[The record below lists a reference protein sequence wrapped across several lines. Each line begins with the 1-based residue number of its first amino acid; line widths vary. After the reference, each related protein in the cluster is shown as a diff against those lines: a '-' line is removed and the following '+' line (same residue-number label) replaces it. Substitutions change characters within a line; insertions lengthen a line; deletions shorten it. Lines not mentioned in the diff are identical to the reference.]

1 MSRASVFHACRFKAT
16 RLSVALSLCMLGSA
30 IGSALVTPAS
40 ATTEPPSA
48 NSGQA
53 AGSPN
58 AAAFSSSPSLG
69 DLYRQALSHDASF
82 AAARAAYTAALER
95 LPQAQ
100 AALRPSVDLR
110 ASQTF
115 AYSDVNQGVLSRS
128 GNSNSTNASLQ
139 LVQPLYRVNNTRNV
153 EQAQLQIARAEVELA
168 VARQELALSVAEAWF
183 GILTAKETL
192 RFIEAQKQAISEQLA
207 AARRNFEVGAS
218 TITDTHEAQARFD
231 LVVAQELAALGD
243 LQNRLELLEQLVG
256 QTVIPDQQL
265 AQPVRLPEP
274 QPREVNPWVEQA
286 QSEALPVLASLLTLD
301 IARIEARKAQDGSS
315 PTVDLVAGVS
325 RAHSTGHT
333 TNTSVAVQFSMPLYN
348 GGLTASRS
356 RETAALEEQAV
367 QRLEAARRS
376 SSRAAREAWQA
387 VLTGLA
393 QVQALEAAEISSRSA
408 LEANRLGYQVGVR
421 INIDVL
427 NAQQQL
433 FQTQRD
439 LARARYD
446 TLLAG
451 LRLKAA
457 AGSLNE
463 ADLDA
468 VGRLFTR

>member
-1 MSRASVFHACRFKAT
+1 MSRSDLRVTRFAVAFPFAPC
-16 RLSVALSLCMLGSA
+16 LALAVALTWGPLSTAIAQTALPSL
-30 IGSALVTPAS
+30 IAS
-40 ATTEPPSA
+40 NAQLS
-48 NSGQA
+48 NQA
-53 AGSPN
+53 AGNPSTNSPL
-58 AAAFSSSPSLG
+58 LG

-95 LPQAQ
+95 VPQAQ
-100 AALRPSVDLR
+100 AALRPSVDVR

-115 AYSDVNQGVLSRS
+115 AYTDVNNGVLSRS
-128 GNSNSTNASLQ
+128 GNSDSTSASLQ
-139 LVQPLYRVNNTRNV
+139 LVQPIYRVNNPRNV
-153 EQAQLQIARAEVELA
+153 AQAQLQIARAEVELA
-168 VARQELALSVAEAWF
+168 VARQDLAISVAEAWF

-192 RFIEAQKQAISEQLA
+192 RFIAAQKQAIAEQLA

-231 LVVAQELAALGD
+231 LVVAQELAAQGD
-243 LQNRLELLEQLVG
+243 LQNRLKFLEQLVG
-256 QTVIPDQQL
+256 QAVIPEQQL
-265 AQPVRLPEP
+265 AQPVRLPDP
-274 QPREVNPWVEQA
+274 QPREVTAWVDQA
-286 QSEALPVLASLLTLD
+286 ESEALPVQAALLGLD
-301 IARIEARKAQDGSS
+301 IARIEARKAQSGKS
-315 PTVDLVAGVS
+315 PSVDLVAGLS
-325 RAHSTGHT
+325 RTHSTGHT
-333 TNTSVAVQFSMPLYN
+333 TNSSVAVQFSMPLYD

-356 RETAALEEQAV
+356 RETAALEEQAI
-367 QRLEAARRS
+367 QRLEAARRNS
-376 SSRAAREAWQA
+376 GRSAREAWQA

-393 QVQALEAAEISSRSA
+393 QVQALEAAEVSSRSA

-457 AGSLNE
+457 TGSLSE
-463 ADLDA
+463 EDLDA
-468 VGRLFTR
+468 VGRLFTP